1 MMLELH
7 SIDKNKI
14 YIYRANLY
22 DISFGDAEDLINAID
37 IDHIDF
43 KNTEELQQSI
53 KTNLPESFNKVCP
66 IILSIFDMTENA
78 LNNVTVDDL
87 ADAITKIVAY
97 MLNESSQCTS
107 NNNRKNEGSGDV
119 PFYDILFELQISLC
133 NRFNGLNY
141 FMIRREKIHEVFL
154 LCKRINLLQKE
165 SVSYQNSSND
175 EIIRRPAQ
183 DDSWF

>member
-14 YIYRANLY
+14 NIYRANLY
-22 DISFGDAEDLINAID
+22 DISFGDAEDLIDAID
-37 IDHIDF
+37 IDHLDF

-66 IILSIFDMTENA
+66 IILSIFDMTEKD
-78 LNNVTVDDL
+78 LKYVTVDDL

-97 MLNESSQCTS
+97 MLNESSKCTS

-133 NRFNGLNY
+133 NRFNGLNI
-141 FMIRREKIHEVFL
+141 FMIRQEKIHEVFL

-165 SVSYQNSSND
+165 SVSQQNYSND

>member
-7 SIDKNKI
+7 SIDKKKFN
-14 YIYRANLY
+14 IYRANLY
-22 DISFGDAEDLINAID
+22 DISFGDAEDLIDAID

-66 IILSIFDMTENA
+66 IILSIFDMTEKDLKYA
-78 LNNVTVDDL
+78 TVDDL
-87 ADAITKIVAY
+87 ADVITKIVAY

-141 FMIRREKIHEVFL
+141 FMIRREKIHDVFL
-154 LCKRINLLQKE
+154 LLKRM
-165 SVSYQNSSND
+165 NSSQKTSVGRTEHSDD
-175 EIIRRPAQ
+175 EVIRRPAK